1 MPAYDH
7 CQSEDFRTAA
17 SPITG
22 NCVRVNLS
30 YDKVYIPRDMG
41 LGVVRRIGAA
51 LPSFWQKQ
59 ASERGA
65 SWKSSRE
72 MRAAYCAFAEVQT
85 LDDFMSAI
93 DQMLR
98 IVAGA
103 KEPRAQVYRALM
115 WLTRLWAH
123 GLIAIPPKWTC
134 EYKINCPISNFT
146 VGSHLAWLDH
156 IAAAASLKSAGER
169 RRTPGLAL
177 RIATT
182 AVGVRELGDLT
193 PATTSETV
201 LEAMGT
207 RASGI
212 VTAILGAQRVCYG
225 TAVNVT
231 AEDWGVRRYR
241 VRKKS
246 DSAYRWA
253 VMQDPALDLW
263 RRYLAEWYAERPVK
277 SQALKLASSS

>member
-1 MPAYDH
+1 MAAYDH
-7 CQSEDFRTAA
+7 CQSEEFRKAV

-22 NCVRVNLS
+22 NRVQVNLS
-30 YDKVYIPRDMG
+30 YDKVYIPRDMD
-41 LGVVRRIGAA
+41 LSVVRRMGAE
-51 LPSFWQKQ
+51 LPGFWEKQ
-59 ASERGA
+59 ASEKGN
-65 SWKSSRE
+65 SWKSSIE
-72 MRAAYCAFAEVQT
+72 MRAVYHAFADVRT
-85 LDDFMSAI
+85 LRDFMSAV

-115 WLTRLWAH
+115 CLTRLWAH

-134 EYKINCPISNFT
+134 EYKINCPISTFT

-156 IAAAASLKSAGER
+156 IAAAASLKSARER

-177 RIATT
+177 RIAAT

-193 PATTSETV
+193 PVTTSEAV
-201 LEAMGT
+201 LDAMGT

-212 VTAILGAQRVCYG
+212 ITAILGAQWVCYG
-225 TAVNVT
+225 AAVNVT
-231 AEDWGVRRYR
+231 AEDWGLKRYR

-246 DSAYRWA
+246 DSAFRWA
-253 VMQDPALDLW
+253 VMQDPALGSGSAIW
-263 RRYLAEWYAERPVK
+263 RSGSLNDR
-277 SQALKLASSS
+277 